1 MKALL
6 ARVLALGIVVSF
18 AHGAHAQGTVE
29 TFETKAKGAQRLRRL
44 ENLVWALTAS
54 CDAGDDTQK
63 RQCRHVRDVR
73 SAELTHGTLL
83 IDADLDAFDV
93 GAFNAQK
100 KSVPV
105 VLSSCIRCGGVDLE
119 GKTWYVVG
127 AGTAPVFEGTKLRPV
142 KLYDNARAF
151 GDEATALEWTKSV
164 ANVRVQMLVKIP
176 AKPKWSVDGKN
187 GLALDIIGYRVY
199 SACDGTIV
207 GASPT
212 SGPAEGDKT
221 QCAKV
226 APVVVEE
233 APKGPTVD
241 LTASVIREAM
251 QPVVDAS
258 HACFE
263 NFGVAGKAKLRI
275 TIAADGSISKYEQQ
289 GELVGTPTGECI
301 DKAMKEAKFPHTKK
315 PRTSIAFPSILQ

>member
-1 MKALL
+1 MKPILVALIIFFGGGL
-6 ARVLALGIVVSF
+6 LGS
-18 AHGAHAQGTVE
+18 GTAHADD
-29 TFETKAKGAQRLRRL
+29 TFETKAAGAQRIHRL

-63 RQCRHVRDVR
+63 RQCKHVRDAR
-73 SAELTHGTLL
+73 AAELTSGKLL
-83 IDADLDAFDV
+83 IDADSDAFDV
-93 GAFNAQK
+93 GAFSTQK

-127 AGTAPVFEGTKLRPV
+127 TGTAPVFDGGKLHPP

-151 GDEATALEWTKSV
+151 ADEAAAQAWAKAV

-176 AKPKWSVDGKN
+176 AKPKWQVDGKN
-187 GLALDIIGYRVY
+187 GLALEILGYRVY
-199 SACDGTIV
+199 SACDGSIV

-212 SGPAEGDKT
+212 SGPAEADKK

-226 APVVVEE
+226 VAQPVEDE
-233 APKGPTVD
+233 TAKGPTVE

-275 TIAADGSISKYEQQ
+275 TIGQDGSILKYEQQ
-289 GELVGTPTGECI
+289 GEFEHTPTGECI
-301 DKAMKEAKFPHTKK
+301 DKAMGEAKFPRSKK
-315 PRTSIAFPSILQ
+315 PKTSIAFPITLQ